1 MNFDRLAGMN
11 EIPRQPRS
19 RPTTQAAEG
28 VPRLRW
34 TLEEFE
40 RLTELGVFTEDDR
53 IELIGGELVPMSP
66 KGNRHE
72 VLRDELMNW
81 MIERLPGQGLRLSI
95 EIGWRPGGDIYV
107 EPDILVCPRSFKGP
121 TVPASEV
128 LLAIEVAD
136 SSLRFDTSTKA
147 RLYAALG
154 IREYW
159 VINAKTLVTR
169 VHREPEATGYRSSI
183 EISAVEVL
191 QPLLVPLLAVKLAD
205 LSVE

>member
-1 MNFDRLAGMN
+1 MN
-11 EIPRQPRS
+11 EISRPRKT

-34 TLEEFE
+34 TLAEFE
-40 RLTELGVFTEDDR
+40 RLAELGIFTEEDR

-66 KGNRHE
+66 RGNRHE

-81 MIERLPGQGLRLSI
+81 MIERLPGQGLRLSA
-95 EIGWRPGGDIYV
+95 EIGWRPGGDTYV
-107 EPDILVCPRSFKGP
+107 EPDILVSPKSFKGP
-121 TVPASEV
+121 TVPPTEV

-136 SSLRFDTSTKA
+136 SSLRFDSSAKA

-159 VINAKTLVTR
+159 VINAKTMVTR
-169 VHREPEATGYRSSI
+169 VHREPSATGYGSSI
-183 EISAVEVL
+183 EVPSDELLTPA
-191 QPLLVPLLAVKLAD
+191 LVPLLALKLAD
-205 LSVE
+205 LDTK